1 MAAFDRT
8 RWQSLE
14 PFLDHALD
22 LAPEERRAWLDT
34 LSRESP
40 SVAADIASL
49 LESEA
54 AADQRGFLAA
64 TFEPSLEGIE
74 LGGWKLE
81 RPLGQGGMGTV
92 WLATRADGHSEGTAA
107 VKILNLAFRTARGR
121 ERFHREGLLLAR
133 LEHPGIARLL
143 DAGLSPSGQ
152 PYLVLEHVDGRPIDA
167 FADEHALSLVARIQ
181 LFLQVLA
188 AVEHAHAQ
196 LIIHRDLKP
205 SNILVTADGRVKLLD
220 FGIAKLLA
228 GGPGAGESSLTL
240 DSGRVLTPRHAAPEQ
255 VRGEP
260 LSTATDV
267 YALGV
272 LLYLLVSGKH
282 PTSDLART
290 PVESVLML
298 LEVEPAELGLGD
310 LDNILARALR
320 KVPADRYQ
328 TVAAFTDDLR
338 RYLHAEPVSVRGVAD
353 LGEARA

>member
-14 PFLDHALD
+14 PLLDHALD

-34 LSRESP
+34 LSQESP

-54 AADQRGFLAA
+54 AADERGFLAA

-74 LGGWKLE
+74 LGDWKLE

-92 WLATRADGHSEGTAA
+92 WLATRADGHFEGKAA
-107 VKILNLAFRTARGR
+107 VKIINLAFRTSRGR
-121 ERFHREGLLLAR
+121 ERFHREGTLLAR

-143 DAGLSPSGQ
+143 DAGLSSSGQ
-152 PYLVLEHVDGRPIDA
+152 PYLVLEHVDGKPIDA
-167 FADEHALSLVARIQ
+167 FADEHALSLEARIQ

-205 SNILVTADGRVKLLD
+205 SNILVTTDGRVKLLD

-228 GGPGAGESSLTL
+228 GAPGAGESSLTL

-290 PVESVLML
+290 PVESVQML
-298 LEVEPAELGLGD
+298 LEVEPARLGLGD
-310 LDNILARALR
+310 LDDILAKALR

-328 TVAAFTDDLR
+328 TVAAFADDLG
-338 RYLHAEPVSVRGVAD
+338 RYLHA
-353 LGEARA
+353 

>member
-1 MAAFDRT
+1 MPAFDRT
-8 RWQSLE
+8 RWHSLE
-14 PFLDHALD
+14 PLLDHALD

-34 LSRESP
+34 LSQESP
-40 SVAADIASL
+40 AVAADLASL

-54 AADQRGFLAA
+54 AADERGFLET
-64 TFEPSLEGIE
+64 TFASSLKGIE

-92 WLATRADGHSEGTAA
+92 WLATRADGRFEGKVA
-107 VKILNLAFRTARGR
+107 VKILNLAFLTARGQ
-121 ERFHREGLLLAR
+121 ERFQREGSLLAR
-133 LEHPGIARLL
+133 LEHPGIACFL
-143 DAGLSPSGQ
+143 DAGLSSSGQ
-152 PYLVLEHVDGRPIDA
+152 PYLVLEHVDGKPIDA
-167 FADEHALSLVARIQ
+167 FADDHALSLEARIQ

-228 GGPGAGESSLTL
+228 GAPGAGDSSLTL

-255 VRGEP
+255 VRRES
-260 LSTATDV
+260 LSAATDV

-290 PVESVLML
+290 PVESVQML
-298 LEVEPAELGLGD
+298 LEVEPARLGLGD
-310 LDNILARALR
+310 LDNILAKALR
-320 KVPADRYQ
+320 KAPADRYQ
-328 TVAAFTDDLR
+328 TAAAFADALGS
-338 RYLHAEPVSVRGVAD
+338 YLSPSR
-353 LGEARA
+353 